1 MKDTLT
7 KQFTGLTRHDRTTHT
22 LHLLPGSCGKFRCA
36 LLQGDRGLEVGTLTN
51 PNTSTGSILCNSIK
65 YTSQYY
71 CHVLILHHG
80 MVVHD
85 VCITLASYPERP
97 GYEAS
102 IMHMSNSTYSPG
114 QVVGVISKV
123 TPGIGSGSNTIRWEI
138 SCRRKYCSNLGNT
151 RTCIT

>member
-1 MKDTLT
+1 MV
-7 KQFTGLTRHDRTTHT
+7 
-22 LHLLPGSCGKFRCA
+22 
-36 LLQGDRGLEVGTLTN
+36 RGATD
-51 PNTSTGSILCNSIK
+51 
-65 YTSQYY
+65 
-71 CHVLILHHG
+71 G

-102 IMHMSNSTYSPG
+102 IMHMSNNTYSPG